1 MIKREV
7 MRDRLRNW
15 RDELLRGQSLDPP
28 LSRRRRSSALN
39 VRIQDV
45 PPLLYVNGS
54 IADYSHE
61 SMPDLLPMKDLAG
74 IERHRQI
81 EIRCGN
87 LDQFHRVDR
96 VVLNA
101 MSVQAPK
108 AQLL

>member
-1 MIKREV
+1 
-7 MRDRLRNW
+7 
-15 RDELLRGQSLDPP
+15 
-28 LSRRRRSSALN
+28 
-39 VRIQDV
+39 
-45 PPLLYVNGS
+45 
-54 IADYSHE
+54 
-61 SMPDLLPMKDLAG
+61 MPDLLPMKDLAG